1 MIKTKTVEVTVGLF
15 VILGFAALFY
25 LAMQVSNLSAFG
37 VSRMDGYS
45 VTAHFENVGSL
56 KVGAPV
62 TIAGVRVGRVTAIG
76 IDHKTQEAA
85 VQLTLSSEHNDIP
98 LDTTASILTSG
109 LLGEQYVGLEPG
121 GDEKVLKEGDEIKL
135 TQSALVLEKII
146 SQVLFSKAAE
156 GPGESPAKK

>member
-1 MIKTKTVEVTVGLF
+1 MIKMKTMEITVGLF

-25 LAMQVSNLSAFG
+25 LAMQVSNLNAFG
-37 VSRMDGYS
+37 VSNMDGYS
-45 VTAHFENVGSL
+45 VTAQFENVGSL

-62 TIAGVRVGRVTAIG
+62 TVAGVRVGRVTAIG
-76 IDHKTQEAA
+76 MDRKTHEAA
-85 VQLTLSSEHNDIP
+85 VKLTISSEYNDIP
-98 LDTTASILTSG
+98 LDTGASILTSG

-121 GDEKVLKEGDEIKL
+121 GDEKVLKEGDKIKL

-156 GPGESPAKK
+156 GPDKK

>member
-1 MIKTKTVEVTVGLF
+1 MIKTKTLEVSVGLF

-37 VSRMDGYS
+37 VTRMDGYT

-85 VQLTLSSEHNDIP
+85 VQITISSDHNDIP
-98 LDTTASILTSG
+98 LDTGASILTSG

-121 GDEKVLKEGDEIKL
+121 GDEKSLKGGDEIKL

-146 SQVLFSKAAE
+146 SQVLFNKAAE
-156 GPGESPAKK
+156 GPDKK

>member
-1 MIKTKTVEVTVGLF
+1 MIKTKTVEITVGLF

-37 VSRMDGYS
+37 IDRMDGYS

-76 IDHKTQEAA
+76 IDRKTQEAVVKLA
-85 VQLTLSSEHNDIP
+85 ISSDYNNIP
-98 LDTTASILTSG
+98 LDTGASILTSG

-146 SQVLFSKAAE
+146 SQVLFSKADE
-156 GPGESPAKK
+156 DPAKK